1 MLVDPVLGELF
12 AQPFTSAFLGA
23 VLAHDYDTHRHL
35 INVGMLSARVAQI
48 AGLSR
53 DEAIM
58 LGQAGLFHDI
68 GKLHIRRALLNATCT
83 LSEAEWR
90 ILKAHA
96 ARGEQMLHAHGATAL
111 AAIVRS
117 HHERLDGS
125 GYPDGLR
132 GLQIPWETR
141 LLSVVDAY
149 DAMRSGRPYAV
160 AVTHD
165 EALERLILSDHLFD
179 ADAVAALVATLGAT
193 NAEKSAPRKALAPI
207 S

>member
-1 MLVDPVLGELF
+1 MLDDYGAVLGDLF
-12 AQPFTSAFLGA
+12 AQPFTSTYLGA

-35 INVGMLSARVAQI
+35 LNVGMLSARVAQT
-48 AGLSR
+48 AGFSR
-53 DEAIM
+53 DEAAV

-68 GKLHIRRALLNATCT
+68 GKLHIRSGLLNARHD

-90 ILKAHA
+90 ILRAHA
-96 ARGEQMLHAHGATAL
+96 ARGEQMLHAQGAPAL
-111 AAIVRS
+111 AAIVRG

-132 GLQIPWETR
+132 GLAIPWETR

-149 DAMRSGRPYAV
+149 DAMRSGRPYA
-160 AVTHD
+160 AAITHD
-165 EALERLILSDHLFD
+165 EALQRLIAADHLYD
-179 ADAVAALVATLGAT
+179 IEAVAVLAETLGAKHA
-193 NAEKSAPRKALAPI
+193 NREALARI

>member
-1 MLVDPVLGELF
+1 MLDDSGAVLGDLF
-12 AQPFTSAFLGA
+12 AQPFTSAYLGA

-35 INVGMLSARVAQI
+35 LNVGMLSARVAQT

-53 DEAIM
+53 EEAIV

-68 GKLHIRRALLNATCT
+68 GKLHIRHALLNARHA

-90 ILKAHA
+90 ILRAHA
-96 ARGEQMLHAHGATAL
+96 ARGEQMLLSQGATAL
-111 AAIVRS
+111 AAIVRG

-132 GLQIPWETR
+132 GLAIPWETR

-160 AVTHD
+160 AVSHD
-165 EALERLILSDHLFD
+165 EALERLIAADHLYD
-179 ADAVAALVATLGAT
+179 VEAVAVLAATLGPKHVHR
-193 NAEKSAPRKALAPI
+193 EALARI

>member
-1 MLVDPVLGELF
+1 MLDDHGAVLGDLF
-12 AQPFTSAFLGA
+12 AQPFTSAYLGA
-23 VLAHDYDTHRHL
+23 VLAHDYETHRHL
-35 INVGMLSARVAQI
+35 LNVGMLSARVAQT

-53 DEAIM
+53 DETVV

-68 GKLHIRRALLNATCT
+68 GKLHIRPALLNARHT

-90 ILKAHA
+90 ILRAHA
-96 ARGEQMLHAHGATAL
+96 ARGEQMLHAQDAPAL
-111 AAIVRS
+111 AAIVRG

-132 GLQIPWETR
+132 GMAIPWETR

-160 AVTHD
+160 AIAHE
-165 EALERLILSDHLFD
+165 EALERLIAADHLFD
-179 ADAVAALVATLGAT
+179 VDAVAALAATLGAKHA
-193 NAEKSAPRKALAPI
+193 NREALARI